1 VTVFS
6 PNHVDYAPCVLGI
19 LRAGGIVS
27 TANPL
32 YTEYELRGQIEKS
45 NSTILVCHPGTL
57 EVGLKAAEGTK
68 IEKVMVFGGDDMG
81 KSNVIPFNSLA
92 ETENLMMSPPAYV
105 TDSVG
110 VNDLAMLPFSSGTTG
125 LPKGTMLSHNNIS
138 INLQQFVAPEG
149 DYMSD
154 NTTIISPLPLF
165 HIYGFTAG
173 MLHSSWMANKLVTM
187 AAFDL
192 VKFCELVQ
200 EHKPERAHL
209 VPPIILGL
217 AKHPIVDNYDFTS
230 LKMVVSA
237 AAPLGGEVQIAVR
250 DRLQIGVKQAWGM
263 SEVRTNKRS
272 EPLCWS
278 MTTCLITNPIS
289 NIASL
294 IIAALSHRH
303 CHPRQF
309 SEGGDAHD
317 RTGRCRIG
325 GKDRRPGN
333 WGGSPPWGGEHG
345 RALHQGASGHAGV
358 PG

>member
-1 VTVFS
+1 M
-6 PNHVDYAPCVLGI
+6 
-19 LRAGGIVS
+19 
-27 TANPL
+27 
-32 YTEYELRGQIEKS
+32 
-45 NSTILVCHPGTL
+45 
-57 EVGLKAAEGTK
+57 KAAEGTK
-68 IEKVMVFGGDDMG
+68 IEKVLVFGSDDLG
-81 KSNVIPFNSLA
+81 KSVVPFDSLA
-92 ETENLMMSPPAYV
+92 ETDNLMMSPPDYV

-187 AAFDL
+187 SAFDL

-217 AKHPIVDNYDFTS
+217 AKHPIIDNFDFKS

-237 AAPLGGEVQIAVR
+237 AAPLGGEVQTAVR
-250 DRLQIGVKQAWGM
+250 ERLGIGVKQAWGM
-263 SEVRTNKRS
+263 SEVRQSGKGERLGWYS
-272 EPLCWS
+272 SSSSSPS
-278 MTTCLITNPIS
+278 S
-289 NIASL
+289 S
-294 IIAALSHRH
+294 
-303 CHPRQF
+303 
-309 SEGGDAHD
+309 
-317 RTGRCRIG
+317 RCRDIIIF
-325 GKDRRPGN
+325 N
-333 WGGSPPWGGEHG
+333 
-345 RALHQGASGHAGV
+345 
-358 PG
+358 